1 VSAPGPTVVTVA
13 LRGDADVVLA
23 RQRAR
28 QVAALLGFDVQD
40 QTRFATAV
48 SEIARNAVR
57 YAVGGRLELRVD
69 GALGGPQLL
78 AARIGDRGPGIAALD
93 DVLAGR
99 YQSQTGMGMGIVGT
113 RRLMDRFSIDTH
125 PGEGTV
131 VELGKRLPRTAPP
144 VDDAARARVAD
155 ALARLAPPDPL
166 DEVQRQNG
174 ELIAA
179 LNEARSRQEE
189 MQHLNKELEDTNR
202 GVVALYAELDGRM
215 EQLRRANTL
224 RAQFMSYMSH
234 EFRTPLDSMLALT
247 GLLLDRVDGEL
258 TEEQEKQVAFV
269 RRSARDLLN
278 LVDDLLDTARVDAGK
293 VAVRVTRFSVPDL
306 FNLLRAT
313 LRPLLAGETTQLV
326 FENADALP
334 PLETDE
340 AKVAQVLRN
349 FISNALKFTEGG
361 EVRVAAR
368 EMEGGWIEFAV
379 ADTGIGISP
388 EDRERVFEDFAQ
400 VDGALQ
406 RRRRGTGL
414 GLPLSRKLA
423 GLLGGRVEVESELG
437 RGPTFTLRLPI
448 VIDPAV
454 LEPDPVDAAADAAS
468 FADADVDVDVDI
480 KAYADAG
487 RPMDA
492 GGAHG

>member
-1 VSAPGPTVVTVA
+1 VSAPAPTIVTVA

-28 QVAALLGFDVQD
+28 QVAELLGFDVQD

-57 YAVGGRLELRVD
+57 YAGGGRLELRVD
-69 GALGGPQLL
+69 GAAGGAQTLV
-78 AARIGDRGPGIAALD
+78 ARVADHGPGIAALD

-99 YQSQTGMGMGIVGT
+99 YVSDTGMGIGIAGT
-113 RRLMDRFSIDTH
+113 RRLMDHFALETK
-125 PGEGTV
+125 PGAGTT
-131 VELGKRLPRTAPP
+131 VELGKRLPRAAPP
-144 VDDAARARVAD
+144 VDDAARARVAA

-166 DEVQRQNG
+166 DEVQRQNH

-179 LNEARSRQEE
+179 LGEARGRQDE

-215 EQLRRANTL
+215 EQLRRANAL

-258 TEEQEKQVAFV
+258 TGEQEKQVAFV

-293 VAVRVTRFSVPDL
+293 IAVRATRFTVPDL

-326 FENADALP
+326 FESAGALP
-334 PLETDE
+334 ELATDE

-361 EVRVAAR
+361 EVRVTAR
-368 EMEGGWIEFAV
+368 ELGGGWMEFAV
-379 ADTGIGISP
+379 ADTGIGISA
-388 EDRERVFEDFAQ
+388 EDCERVFEDFAQ

-423 GLLGGRVEVESELG
+423 GLLGGRVDVDSELG
-437 RGPTFTLRLPI
+437 VGSTFTLALPM
-448 VIDPAV
+448 VYV
-454 LEPDPVDAAADAAS
+454 EPVEPGAG
-468 FADADVDVDVDI
+468 
-480 KAYADAG
+480 DAG
-487 RPMDA
+487 RPARPDGAAGA
-492 GGAHG
+492 GGGGADG

>member
-1 VSAPGPTVVTVA
+1 MSTPAPPLVTVA
-13 LRGDADVVLA
+13 LRADADVVLA

-28 QVAALLGFDVQD
+28 SVAELLGFDVQD

-57 YAVGGRLELRVD
+57 YARDGRLQLQVE
-69 GALGGPQLL
+69 GAPGQPQTLV
-78 AARIGDRGPGIAALD
+78 ARIADGGPGIAHLD
-93 DVLAGR
+93 QVLGGGYVSR
-99 YQSQTGMGMGIVGT
+99 TGMGMGIVGT
-113 RRLMDRFSIDTH
+113 RRLMDTFSIQSS
-125 PGEGTV
+125 PEGTT
-131 VELGKRLPRTAPP
+131 VELGKRLPRAAPP
-144 VDDAARARVAD
+144 VDDAARARVGTL
-155 ALARLAPPDPL
+155 LARQAPPDPAEEL
-166 DEVQRQNG
+166 QRQNR

-179 LNEARSRQEE
+179 LNEARSRQDE

-202 GVVALYAELDGRM
+202 GVVALYAELDERV
-215 EQLRRANTL
+215 EQLRRANAL

-293 VAVRVTRFSVPDL
+293 IAMRVTRFSVPDL

-326 FENADALP
+326 FEDASGIPL
-334 PLETDE
+334 LETDE
-340 AKVAQVLRN
+340 AKVAQILRN

-368 EMEGGWIEFAV
+368 EVGDGWIALAV

-388 EDRERVFEDFAQ
+388 EDCERVFEDFAQ

-437 RGPTFTLRLPI
+437 KGSTFTLTVPI
-448 VIDPAV
+448 VYEPAG
-454 LEPDPVDAAADAAS
+454 EPALAGAAS
-468 FADADVDVDVDI
+468 DV
-480 KAYADAG
+480 
-487 RPMDA
+487 
-492 GGAHG
+492 

>member
-1 VSAPGPTVVTVA
+1 VSAPGPA
-13 LRGDADVVLA
+13 LLAVELRADADVVAA

-28 QVAALLGFDVQD
+28 QVAELLGFDVQD

-57 YAVGGRLELRVD
+57 YARAGRMELRVD
-69 GALGGPQLL
+69 GTPGGAQTLV
-78 AARIGDRGPGIAALD
+78 ARIADRGPGIARLD
-93 DVLAGR
+93 EVLNGR
-99 YQSQTGMGMGIVGT
+99 YVSQTGMGMGIAGT
-113 RRLMDRFSIDTH
+113 RRLMDVFHLDSR
-125 PGEGTV
+125 PGEGTT

-144 VDDAARARVAD
+144 VDDAARARVAME
-155 ALARLAPPDPL
+155 LARQAPPDL
-166 DEVQRQNG
+166 VDEVQRQNR

-179 LNEARSRQEE
+179 LAEARGRQDEL
-189 MQHLNKELEDTNR
+189 HSLNKELADTNR

-215 EQLRRANTL
+215 EQLRRANAL

-258 TEEQEKQVAFV
+258 TEEQEKQVSFV

-293 VAVRVTRFSVPDL
+293 VAVRASRFTIPDL
-306 FNLLRAT
+306 FNVLRAT
-313 LRPLLAGETTQLV
+313 LRPLLSGETTQLV
-326 FENADALP
+326 FEDASALP
-334 PLETDE
+334 ELETDE
-340 AKVAQVLRN
+340 AKVAQILRN

-368 EMEGGWIEFAV
+368 EAGPGWMELAV
-379 ADTGIGISP
+379 TDTGIGIGP
-388 EDRERVFEDFAQ
+388 DDLARIFEDFAQ

-414 GLPLSRKLA
+414 GLPLSRRLA
-423 GLLGGRVEVESELG
+423 ELVGGRVEVRSQVG
-437 RGPTFTLRLPI
+437 RGSTFTLSLPI
-448 VIDPAV
+448 TYSAPAG
-454 LEPDPVDAAADAAS
+454 ETGGGVDDGNA
-468 FADADVDVDVDI
+468 
-480 KAYADAG
+480 
-487 RPMDA
+487 
-492 GGAHG
+492 

>member
-1 VSAPGPTVVTVA
+1 MSAAPAIVTVA
-13 LRGDADVVLA
+13 LRADAADVVLA

-28 QVAALLGFDVQD
+28 QVAELLGFDVQD

-57 YAVGGRLELRVD
+57 YAGGGRLELRVD
-69 GALGGPQLL
+69 GAAGGPQVLV
-78 AARIGDRGPGIAALD
+78 ARVSDRGPGIPALD

-99 YQSQTGMGMGIVGT
+99 YVSDTGMGIGIAGT
-113 RRLMDRFSIDTH
+113 RRLMDHFTLDTK

-131 VELGKRLPRTAPP
+131 VELGKRLPRTAPA
-144 VDDAARARVAD
+144 VDDAARGRAAT

-166 DEVQRQNG
+166 DEVQRQNR

-179 LNEARSRQEE
+179 LGEARSRQDE

-215 EQLRRANTL
+215 EQLRRANAL

-293 VAVRVTRFSVPDL
+293 IAVRATRFSVPDL

-326 FENADALP
+326 FESAGGLP

-361 EVRVAAR
+361 EVRVTAR
-368 EMEGGWIEFAV
+368 ELDGGWMEFAV
-379 ADTGIGISP
+379 ADTGIGISA
-388 EDRERVFEDFAQ
+388 EDSERVFEDFAQ

-423 GLLGGRVEVESELG
+423 GMLGGRVDVDSEVG
-437 RGPTFTLRLPI
+437 RGSTFTLALPI
-448 VIDPAV
+448 TYVEPADE
-454 LEPDPVDAAADAAS
+454 EPYTDAGSSAGAGP
-468 FADADVDVDVDI
+468 
-480 KAYADAG
+480 YAD
-487 RPMDA
+487 
-492 GGAHG
+492 GANG

>member
-1 VSAPGPTVVTVA
+1 MSTAAPAIVTVA
-13 LRGDADVVLA
+13 LRADADVVLA

-28 QVAALLGFDVQD
+28 SVAELLGFDVQD

-57 YAVGGRLELRVD
+57 YAREGRLEVEVHGAPGEQQSVVARVTD
-69 GALGGPQLL
+69 RGAGIPNLEQVLGG
-78 AARIGDRGPGIAALD
+78 GY
-93 DVLAGR
+93 V
-99 YQSQTGMGMGIVGT
+99 SQTGMGMGIVGT
-113 RRLMDRFSIDTH
+113 RRLMDAFAIDS
-125 PGEGTV
+125 GAGGTR
-131 VELGKRLPRTAPP
+131 VEMAKRLPRGAPP
-144 VDDAARARVAD
+144 VDDAARARVASV
-155 ALARLAPPDPL
+155 LAAQGLPDPVQEL
-166 DEVQRQNG
+166 QRQNG
-174 ELIAA
+174 ELVAA
-179 LNEARSRQEE
+179 LNEARTRQDE

-202 GVVALYAELDGRM
+202 GVVALYAELDERV
-215 EQLRRANTL
+215 EQLRRANAL

-258 TEEQEKQVAFV
+258 TGEQEKQVAFV

-293 VAVRVTRFSVPDL
+293 IAMRVTRFTVPDL

-326 FENADALP
+326 FEAAPGLP
-334 PLETDE
+334 VLETDE
-340 AKVAQVLRN
+340 AKVAQILRN

-361 EVRVAAR
+361 EVRVTAVEAG
-368 EMEGGWIEFAV
+368 EGWLAFAV
-379 ADTGIGISP
+379 ADTGIGISA
-388 EDRERVFEDFAQ
+388 EDCDRVFEDFAQ

-423 GLLGGRVEVESELG
+423 GLLGGRVEVSSEVG
-437 RGPTFTLRLPI
+437 VGSTFTLTLPM
-448 VIDPAV
+448 VHVAPDDDPA
-454 LEPDPVDAAADAAS
+454 DAEAADAS
-468 FADADVDVDVDI
+468 
-480 KAYADAG
+480 
-487 RPMDA
+487 
-492 GGAHG
+492 

>member
-1 VSAPGPTVVTVA
+1 MTAPAPLVTVA
-13 LRGDADVVLA
+13 LRADADVVLA

-28 QVAALLGFDVQD
+28 AVAELLGFDVQD

-57 YAVGGRLELRVD
+57 YAREGRLELRVD
-69 GALGGPQLL
+69 GAPGQPQTLV
-78 AARIGDRGPGIAALD
+78 ARVSDRGPGIERLD
-93 DVLAGR
+93 EVLGGGYVSR
-99 YQSQTGMGMGIVGT
+99 TGMGMGLVGT
-113 RRLMDRFSIDTH
+113 RRLMDAFQVDSS
-125 PGEGTV
+125 PEGTT
-131 VELGKRLPRTAPP
+131 VELGKRLPRGAPP
-144 VDDAARARVAD
+144 VDEAARGRVA
-155 ALARLAPPDPL
+155 ASLARQAPPDPAEEL
-166 DEVQRQNG
+166 LRQNR

-179 LNEARSRQEE
+179 LNEARARQDE

-202 GVVALYAELDGRM
+202 GVVALYAELDERV
-215 EQLRRANTL
+215 EQLRRANAL

-258 TEEQEKQVAFV
+258 TDEQEKQVAFV

-293 VAVRVTRFSVPDL
+293 VAVRVTRFSIPDL

-326 FENADALP
+326 FEDARLLP
-334 PLETDE
+334 ELETDE
-340 AKVAQVLRN
+340 AKVAQILRN

-361 EVRVAAR
+361 EVRVTAR
-368 EMEGGWIEFAV
+368 EVGEGWMEMAV
-379 ADTGIGISP
+379 ADTGIGIST
-388 EDRERVFEDFAQ
+388 EDSERVFEDFAQ

-423 GLLGGRVEVESELG
+423 GLLGGRVEVRSQVG
-437 RGPTFTLRLPI
+437 VGSTFTLTLPI
-448 VIDPAV
+448 IYQEAG
-454 LEPDPVDAAADAAS
+454 EPLAAAGAEHDA
-468 FADADVDVDVDI
+468 
-480 KAYADAG
+480 
-487 RPMDA
+487 
-492 GGAHG
+492 